1 MKWLSRILTVI
12 VTMSMACGALIF
24 NRRHQLKAKT
34 LNFNHKALT
43 IIIPARNEEKRIGHL
58 LHSIIQQQVPV
69 DVIVMN
75 DGSIDETAR
84 VARSYG
90 ATVVD
95 VVDDTEG
102 KWYGKSHAC
111 YQGVTHA
118 CTNRIAFVDADVTF
132 LRKDAVETLI
142 NQYQL
147 QGEKGL
153 LSVQPY
159 HITKRFY
166 EGFSAIF
173 NLMTVIGMNVFST
186 LDDGQTNQHAFGP
199 VILTNK
205 EDYYATGGHKSANR
219 HIIEGFALGSAY
231 TSQSLPVTVYEGF
244 PFVAFRMYQEGF
256 QSLQEGWTKHL
267 STGAGGTKPK
277 IMAAI
282 VLWLFGSIASIVGLC
297 LSLKYRQ
304 MSVGKMLTVYL
315 SYTTQFIYLHR
326 RGGQFSNL
334 LMVCH
339 PLLFMFFT
347 KIFIQSWRQTHCY
360 GVVEWKGRQYSI
372 SKEQ

>member
-1 MKWLSRILTVI
+1 
-12 VTMSMACGALIF
+12 MSMACGALIF
-24 NRRHQLKAKT
+24 NRRHQLKTKT

-75 DGSIDETAR
+75 DGSTDETAR

-95 VVDDTEG
+95 VVDDTDG

-173 NLMTVIGMNVFST
+173 LCC
-186 LDDGQTNQHAFGP
+186 
-199 VILTNK
+199 
-205 EDYYATGGHKSANR
+205 AT
-219 HIIEGFALGSAY
+219 
-231 TSQSLPVTVYEGF
+231 
-244 PFVAFRMYQEGF
+244 
-256 QSLQEGWTKHL
+256 
-267 STGAGGTKPK
+267 
-277 IMAAI
+277 
-282 VLWLFGSIASIVGLC
+282 C
-297 LSLKYRQ
+297 
-304 MSVGKMLTVYL
+304 
-315 SYTTQFIYLHR
+315 
-326 RGGQFSNL
+326 
-334 LMVCH
+334 
-339 PLLFMFFT
+339 
-347 KIFIQSWRQTHCY
+347 
-360 GVVEWKGRQYSI
+360 
-372 SKEQ
+372 

>member
-24 NRRHQLKAKT
+24 NRRHQLKTKT

-75 DGSIDETAR
+75 DGSTDETAR

-95 VVDDTEG
+95 VVDDTDG

-173 NLMTVIGMNVFST
+173 NLMTVVGMNVFST
-186 LDDGQTNQHAFGP
+186 LDDGRTNQHAFGP
-199 VILTNK
+199 VTLTNK

-277 IMAAI
+277 IMTAI
-282 VLWLFGSIASIVGLC
+282 VLWLFGSIASILGLC

-304 MSVGKMLTVYL
+304 MSVRKMVALYL

-326 RGGQFSNL
+326 RVGQFSNL

-339 PLLFMFFT
+339 PLLF
-347 KIFIQSWRQTHCY
+347 
-360 GVVEWKGRQYSI
+360 
-372 SKEQ
+372 

>member
-1 MKWLSRILTVI
+1 
-12 VTMSMACGALIF
+12 
-24 NRRHQLKAKT
+24 
-34 LNFNHKALT
+34 ALT

-75 DGSIDETAR
+75 DGSTDETAR

-95 VVDDTEG
+95 VVDDTDG

-173 NLMTVIGMNVFST
+173 NLMTVVGMNVFST
-186 LDDGQTNQHAFGP
+186 LDDGRTNQHAFGP
-199 VILTNK
+199 VTLTNK

-277 IMAAI
+277 IMTAI
-282 VLWLFGSIASIVGLC
+282 VLWLFGSIASILGLC

-304 MSVGKMLTVYL
+304 MSVRKMVALYL

-326 RGGQFSNL
+326 RVGQFSNL

-347 KIFIQSWRQTHCY
+347 KIFIQSWKQTHRY

>member
-12 VTMSMACGALIF
+12 VTMSMACGAFIF
-24 NRRHQLKAKT
+24 NRRHQLNAKT

-75 DGSIDETAR
+75 DGSTDETAR

-95 VVDDTEG
+95 VVDDTDG

-147 QGEKGL
+147 QDEKGL

-173 NLMTVIGMNVFST
+173 NLM
-186 LDDGQTNQHAFGP
+186 
-199 VILTNK
+199 
-205 EDYYATGGHKSANR
+205 
-219 HIIEGFALGSAY
+219 
-231 TSQSLPVTVYEGF
+231 
-244 PFVAFRMYQEGF
+244 
-256 QSLQEGWTKHL
+256 
-267 STGAGGTKPK
+267 
-277 IMAAI
+277 
-282 VLWLFGSIASIVGLC
+282 
-297 LSLKYRQ
+297 
-304 MSVGKMLTVYL
+304 
-315 SYTTQFIYLHR
+315 
-326 RGGQFSNL
+326 
-334 LMVCH
+334 
-339 PLLFMFFT
+339 
-347 KIFIQSWRQTHCY
+347 
-360 GVVEWKGRQYSI
+360 
-372 SKEQ
+372 